1 MRAVDGCGLPHFD
14 RRGVYLVST
23 DDDLVWITE
32 HSACWDD
39 DFRMTS
45 NIDLSE
51 ISAWDP
57 IGNSLSEEYFTG
69 SFDGDGYRI
78 SGLRIRCPMSDY
90 KVGLFAGLSGGAHV
104 HDFEIRDADSTGCL
118 DVDYSG
124 ILAGSI
130 IGSSGSVVVSD
141 IDVSGTIVMNVL
153 ESPGEYVGG
162 LAGYAEEATIVDSSA
177 DVDITTQDP
186 DFPRDSNAW
195 ASTGGLVGTSR
206 FSDVSDSTSTGELV
220 GGRNLGGLVGEFTGG
235 TIESSMSSVNL
246 SGRTI
251 IGGLLGQGNQGTIRA
266 SSASGSVSGSELV
279 GGLVGAL
286 NSPLTPSWVHNSF
299 STGQVTGGGQIGG
312 LVGEANGWSI
322 EDSYSESDV
331 EVNDGDYDHE
341 PEFAGGLIGKAI
353 DAPVTRSYAI
363 GNVTG
368 YLTVGGLVGY
378 VESTDAYVA
387 ISDSYATGN
396 VSSQV
401 YEYADDYNFSAVGAG
416 GLVGATSSDTV
427 IQRSFALGDVSAP
440 FFAGGLISL
449 LGSDSE
455 VSDSFARGEA
465 SGTQVAGLIY
475 EVSADGVVRRS
486 YAAGLAVG
494 TVTSAALIV
503 EIPGPAE
510 IVSSFWDSELS
521 APATDLFG
529 AGNTTAEMLDQRTY
543 TDASLV
549 DPWDFSSVW
558 CIKSSLNDGYPVLRS
573 IDFGPEDTNNCRSH
587 LRHGNQTATFDPN
600 GGTCVFSGSA
610 HDAAWQQVFRT
621 SLALPTEAECSRSG
635 FVLLGWSR
643 SGTVDD
649 EGTLLHDSIT
659 RSASLTAVWGAV
671 PAPPFAV
678 LTLANFL
685 CGPCRSVLLVWPISS
700 DASVT
705 VTKVEVDGVEAIC
718 AARAAIMGLDLCLI
732 TNLTSGTRH
741 DFSVSYRNQNGYG
754 PSAKASVTLI

>member
-23 DDDLVWITE
+23 ADDLEWISD

-45 NIDLSE
+45 NIDLSA

-104 HDFEIRDADSTGCL
+104 HDFEIRDADSSGCL

-130 IGSSGSVVVSD
+130 IGSSGSVVVSN
-141 IDVSGTIVMNVL
+141 INVSGTIVMNVL

-186 DFPRDSNAW
+186 DFPGDLNAW
-195 ASTGGLVGTSR
+195 ATTGGLVGTSR
-206 FSDVSDSTSTGELV
+206 FSDVSDSTSTGEIV

-246 SGRTI
+246 SGRI
-251 IGGLLGQGNQGTIRA
+251 LIGGLVGLGNRGTIRA

-279 GGLVGAL
+279 GGMVGELA
-286 NSPLTPSWVHNSF
+286 SPLTPSWVHNSF
-299 STGQVTGGGQIGG
+299 STGLVTGGGRIGG
-312 LVGEANGWSI
+312 LIGEANGWSI
-322 EDSYSESDV
+322 SNSYSESDV
-331 EVNDGDYDHE
+331 VVPDDDVDH
-341 PEFAGGLIGKAI
+341 EFAGGLVGLAWL
-353 DAPVTRSYAI
+353 APITRSFAVGDVI
-363 GNVTG
+363 GN
-368 YLTVGGLVGY
+368 LTVGGLVGY

-401 YEYADDYNFSAVGAG
+401 NDLAPDYFSPDVGSG
-416 GLVGATSSDTV
+416 GLVGATSGHTI

-455 VSDSFARGEA
+455 VSDSFARGDVSSERA
-465 SGTQVAGLIY
+465 AGLIERVY
-475 EVSADGVVRRS
+475 HDSTIRRS
-486 YAAGLAVG
+486 YAAGLPVG
-494 TVTSAALIV
+494 TDTSAALIV

-529 AGNTTAEMLDQRTY
+529 AGRTTAEMLDERTY
-543 TDASLV
+543 TDESLD
-549 DPWDFSSVW
+549 DPWDFRSVW

-587 LRHGNQTATFDPN
+587 FRHGNQTATFDPN
-600 GGTCVFSGSA
+600 GGTCTFSGSA

-621 SLALPTEAECSRSG
+621 SLALPTEAECTRSG

-705 VTKVEVDGVEAIC
+705 VTKVEVDGVEAMC
-718 AARAAIMGLDLCLI
+718 AARATIMGLDLCLI
-732 TNLTSGTRH
+732 TNLTSGARH